1 MNNQV
6 RVEVSTIKHY
16 VYEVL
21 DNNEVWDLI
30 NDEHVQSLY
39 LENINTGL
47 DEYHYVD
54 QETKITNVIEEEE

>member
-1 MNNQV
+1 MNKKV
-6 RVEVSTIKHY
+6 RVEVSNIKHY
-16 VYEVL
+16 VYEDL

-39 LENINTGL
+39 LEDINSGN